1 MLTVDVSLMKWHNPT
16 NGDTPMAET
25 PSESRA
31 YSAHVQ
37 SLWLADI
44 VTIGLLIGFVAMIY
58 IWEQLLEPRFDDS
71 ALLLAGTILAL
82 VPALLW
88 LWFFYR
94 RDAAEPE
101 PRAMVLGVFALGA
114 LLAASVGNALLNSVF
129 HVTDWMYANQPWS
142 YIAAAVLVIGFT
154 QQFLIYAAVRWSVF
168 GSAEFDGPT
177 DGIIYATAAGLG
189 YATILNIRFIINDG
203 AASLTLAAIQIVMS
217 ALALAS
223 FAGIV
228 GYFLGREK
236 HEERPVWWMAA
247 GLVLAAVLNGVF
259 LFLRGQLTGG
269 STVGGAPANNWL
281 SLIIAAIL
289 AIGTALILSRL
300 IREDVEEDL
309 LEEAAAFDAA
319 LAEDA
324 VREAA
329 EVQEDA

>member
-1 MLTVDVSLMKWHNPT
+1 
-16 NGDTPMAET
+16 MAET
-25 PSESRA
+25 PPESRA
-31 YSAHVQ
+31 YDAHVQ
-37 SLWLADI
+37 SLWIADV
-44 VTIGLLIGFVAMIY
+44 VTIGLLISFVAMIY
-58 IWEQLLEPRFDDS
+58 VWEQLLNPRFDDS
-71 ALLLAGTILAL
+71 ALLLAGVVLTL

-101 PRAMVLGVFALGA
+101 PRAMVIGVFVLGA
-114 LLAASVGNALLNSVF
+114 LLAAAVGTPLLHSVF
-129 HVTDWMYANQPWS
+129 RVNDWMYANQPWS
-142 YIAAAVLVIGFT
+142 YIGAAMLVIGFT
-154 QQFLIYAAVRWSVF
+154 QQFLVYAAVRWSVF

-189 YATILNIRFIINDG
+189 YATILNIRFVTTDG

-217 ALALAS
+217 TLALAS

-236 HEERPVWWMAA
+236 HEERPVWWMTA
-247 GLVLAAVLNGVF
+247 GLVLAAVLNGAF
-259 LFLRGQLTGG
+259 LVLRGQLTGG
-269 STVGGAPANNWL
+269 SSTGAAPANNWL
-281 SLIIAAIL
+281 SLVVAALL

-309 LEEAAAFDAA
+309 LEEEAAFDAA

-324 VREAA
+324 LRESA
-329 EVQEDA
+329 ETQEDA